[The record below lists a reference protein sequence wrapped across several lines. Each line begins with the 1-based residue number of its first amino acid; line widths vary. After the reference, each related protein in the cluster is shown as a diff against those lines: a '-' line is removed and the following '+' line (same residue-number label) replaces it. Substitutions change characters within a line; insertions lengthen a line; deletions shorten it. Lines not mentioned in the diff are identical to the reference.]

1 VTSYLERNVR
11 AHDQVWLYPND
22 SALPLEQAG
31 LRLRTKGVPGD
42 YPAVGFKGLI
52 RAGSPAVVSLTDAQA
67 KALAATA
74 GKDRA
79 PVIWLVMRQ
88 AGIFDP
94 HEDLPRALADQRRAG
109 AIQQWGYV
117 NIRPYYRR

>member
-1 VTSYLERNVR
+1 
-11 AHDQVWLYPND
+11 
-22 SALPLEQAG
+22 
-31 LRLRTKGVPGD
+31 VPGD